1 MHISYIL
8 VFMFASRLLPSY
20 PFILTNRRFICKTP
34 TLLSARKKTVKFDT
48 DSYEDHS
55 VPYGRSKK
63 LTPTYKPRSR
73 NQKQYVQSLQNTDFP
88 IVLGIGPAGCGKTMF
103 ACLQAIQD
111 LRSGKVDKIILTRP
125 IVPVEEEE
133 LGFLP
138 GNLVKKMDPWTR
150 PIFDIFSEYYQQRDI
165 ENMIHCGTLEI
176 SPLAYMRGRTFKRAF
191 IIADEMQN
199 STPNQMLMLT
209 TRIGE
214 HSKMVITGDLKQSDR
229 NRDNGLLDIMHK
241 LRGYQAIPRNDEVSV
256 DMIEMNAKDIQRSPI
271 VSQILSIYQNNHT
284 SIDSSLISVGSDSL
298 AVLSQ
303 SQDTLSE
310 TDGQYRNKT
319 STKASNNDAAIIPL
333 QCLPINN
340 FPFEDRLI

>member
-1 MHISYIL
+1 MHIYIIL
-8 VFMFASRLLPSY
+8 LFMFASNRLATNAFLH
-20 PFILTNRRFICKTP
+20 TNRRFICKAPTLRFICKTP
-34 TLLSARKKTVKFDT
+34 TLRFFCKTHTLLPARKKTAKFDT

-55 VPYGRSKK
+55 LPYGRSKK
-63 LTPTYKPRSR
+63 LTPTYKPRSH
-73 NQKQYVQSLQNTDFP
+73 NQKQYVQSLQNQDFP

-241 LRGYQAIPRNDEVSV
+241 LRIYQATSRIDEVSI
-256 DMIEMNAKDIQRSPI
+256 DLIEMNAKDIQRSPI

-284 SIDSSLISVGSDSL
+284 SVDHSLISVGSDSL
-298 AVLSQ
+298 SLLYQ
-303 SQDTLSE
+303 PLDTLDE
-310 TDGQYRNKT
+310 KDGQYPNKT
-319 STKASNNDAAIIPL
+319 ST
-333 QCLPINN
+333 
-340 FPFEDRLI
+340 